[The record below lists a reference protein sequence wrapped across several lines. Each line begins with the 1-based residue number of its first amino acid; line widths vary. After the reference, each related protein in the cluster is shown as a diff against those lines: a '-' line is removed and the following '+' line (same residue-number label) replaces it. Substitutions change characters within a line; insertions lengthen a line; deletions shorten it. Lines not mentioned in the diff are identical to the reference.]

1 MISAYKLP
9 SDRALI
15 FKIKI
20 KSVQYIWVKTGIHSN
35 GPSTIK
41 RWINIIYR

>member
-1 MISAYKLP
+1 MISVYKLR

-20 KSVQYIWVKTGIHSN
+20 KSVQYMWVKTAIHSS

-41 RWINIIYR
+41 RWKNLIDC